1 MTEGAIY
8 PSLAGRHVLITGGAS
23 GIGEA
28 FVAAFA
34 SQKAKVTFLDI
45 ALDAGRNLQSRLS
58 ADTAFIECDL
68 ADIDALESSVAKARM
83 LNGNIDVLINN
94 AANDDRHN
102 IEEVSPEYW
111 DNRIAVNLRHQFFAA
126 RAVAADMRES
136 GRGSIINLGS
146 ISWHVGLGGMSVYVT
161 SKAAIT
167 GMTRALARELGGD
180 RIRVNCIV
188 PGAVRT
194 ERQVE
199 HWLTPDAEKEIMDG
213 QCLKKSIFPQ
223 HVASMGL
230 FLASDDSL
238 MCTGREYFVDAGWL

>member
-8 PSLAGRHVLITGGAS
+8 PSLSGRHVLITGGAS

-68 ADIDALESSVAKARM
+68 TDIDALESSVAKARM

-136 GRGSIINLGS
+136 GRAVSS
-146 ISWHVGLGGMSVYVT
+146 ISVLSAGMWDWVGCPFM
-161 SKAAIT
+161 
-167 GMTRALARELGGD
+167 
-180 RIRVNCIV
+180 
-188 PGAVRT
+188 
-194 ERQVE
+194 
-199 HWLTPDAEKEIMDG
+199 
-213 QCLKKSIFPQ
+213 
-223 HVASMGL
+223 
-230 FLASDDSL
+230 
-238 MCTGREYFVDAGWL
+238 

>member
-1 MTEGAIY
+1 
-8 PSLAGRHVLITGGAS
+8 
-23 GIGEA
+23 
-28 FVAAFA
+28 
-34 SQKAKVTFLDI
+34 
-45 ALDAGRNLQSRLS
+45 
-58 ADTAFIECDL
+58 
-68 ADIDALESSVAKARM
+68 
-83 LNGNIDVLINN
+83 
-94 AANDDRHN
+94 
-102 IEEVSPEYW
+102 
-111 DNRIAVNLRHQFFAA
+111 
-126 RAVAADMRES
+126 
-136 GRGSIINLGS
+136 
-146 ISWHVGLGGMSVYVT
+146 MSVYVT

-238 MCTGREYFVDAGWL
+238 MCTGSEYFVDAGWL